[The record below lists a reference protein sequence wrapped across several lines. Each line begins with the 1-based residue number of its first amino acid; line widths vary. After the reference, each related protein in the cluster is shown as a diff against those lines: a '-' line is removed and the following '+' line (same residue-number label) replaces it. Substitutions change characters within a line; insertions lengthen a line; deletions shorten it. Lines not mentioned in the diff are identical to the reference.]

1 MLQINY
7 SNRRTLERASAQSGT
22 ISISAEVTV
31 DSNNNV
37 KLDGNISDSDG
48 GRYVY
53 FSYEPNPG
61 SEPTMSINGPSS
73 LIEDASASLNEFIT
87 SVTAHYP
94 EE

>member
-7 SNRRTLERASAQSGT
+7 TNRRTLERASAQSGT

-31 DSNNNV
+31 DSNNSA
-37 KLDGNISDSDG
+37 KLSGNISDSSNS
-48 GRYVY
+48 RYVN
-53 FSYEPNPG
+53 FTYEPNPG
-61 SEPTMSINGPSS
+61 SEPTMSINGSTS
-73 LIEDASASLNEFIT
+73 LIEDAGSMLNEFIT

>member
-7 SNRRTLERASAQSGT
+7 SDRRTLERASAQSGT
-22 ISISAEVTV
+22 ISITAEVTV

-37 KLDGNISDSDG
+37 KLSGNVSDSSNN
-48 GRYVY
+48 RNVY
-53 FSYEPNPG
+53 FSYEPHPG
-61 SEPTMSINGPSS
+61 AEPTINLNGSSS
-73 LIEDASASLNEFIT
+73 LIEDAGSILSEFIT

>member
-22 ISISAEVTV
+22 ITISAEVTV

-37 KLDGNISDSDG
+37 RMDGNISDSSNN
-48 GRYVY
+48 RSVY
-53 FSYEPNPG
+53 FSYDANSG
-61 SEPTMSINGPSS
+61 SEPTMNLNGSSS
-73 LIEDASASLNEFIT
+73 LIEDASALLNEFIT

-94 EE
+94 GE